1 MYKNKKIFGIYGVN
15 EAKKINQNSACL
27 LLTYPLAQREKFT
40 VNQEKMCFSLLAD
53 IFGSDC
59 DEIHLKAHPDD
70 RTDFSDIEGL
80 TIINRNVLSELLWY
94 EKKNHV

>member
-1 MYKNKKIFGIYGVN
+1 
-15 EAKKINQNSACL
+15 
-27 LLTYPLAQREKFT
+27 
-40 VNQEKMCFSLLAD
+40 MCFSLLAD

-94 EKKNHV
+94 EKKTMYKKAYATVSTSTNNLLCVEKKTSFDSKFVSECNN